1 MKVYKDILAYEEEEL
16 VGLQGYRL
24 FLREYWM
31 DLVKLNLLFV
41 IGSLLIVTIPASVT
55 AMCRIIAAMLH
66 REKYALVRDFFSTWK
81 KEFGPSLAIGIFTGL
96 GMGIGIFGF
105 LVAHEGGLIGDSAGN
120 IARAVCVVL
129 FFASLDVGIYAFPMK
144 ARLELGVAEIL
155 KNSILLLFIEL
166 KKNLLADVFVLVL
179 MALLVLGFPFDL
191 PLFFV
196 GAVTILSFTVSYM
209 TRSGLQA
216 CSG

>member
-1 MKVYKDILAYEEEEL
+1 MRKYKDIHEYGVEEL
-16 VGLQGYRL
+16 VGWKGYTL

-31 DLVKLNLLFV
+31 DLVKLNLLFLV
-41 IGSLLIVTIPASVT
+41 GSLLIISIPASVT
-55 AMCRIIAAMLH
+55 AMSRIVAAMLH
-66 REKYALVRDFFSTWK
+66 REKYALVRDFFATWK
-81 KEFGPSLAIGIFTGL
+81 KEFVSSLAIGVFTALGL
-96 GMGIGIFGF
+96 GVGVFGF

-120 IARAVCVVL
+120 IARAICVVL

-155 KNSILLLFIEL
+155 KNAILLLFVEL
-166 KKNLLADVFVLVL
+166 KKNLLADVLVLVF
-179 MALLVLGFPFDL
+179 AGLLVLGFPFDL

-196 GAVTILSFTVSYM
+196 GVFSFLSFTLSYI
-209 TRSGLQA
+209 TRSGIDA